1 MNNMEIIEKNLSDV
15 YKLCKKYYVLKLY
28 LFGSVAKGKYN
39 NDSDIDLVVY
49 FLPEIPIDDYAD
61 NFFDFIYELQN
72 LFNRKI
78 DLVSGKAMKNPFF
91 IQEVEQTKKLIYDFT
106 NQKIAV

>member
-1 MNNMEIIEKNLSDV
+1 MKLIENKISDV
-15 YKLCKKYYVLKLY
+15 YDLCQKYNVLKLY
-28 LFGSVAKGKYN
+28 LFGSMANNNYK
-39 NDSDIDLVVY
+39 NDSDIDFVVY
-49 FLPEIPIDDYAD
+49 FLPDIPLEDYAD

-91 IQEVEQTKKLIYDFT
+91 IQEIEKTKKLIYDYT

>member
-1 MNNMEIIEKNLSDV
+1 MKLIENKISDV
-15 YKLCKKYYVLKLY
+15 YYLCQKYKVSQLY
-28 LFGSVAKGKYN
+28 LLGSVARNKYN
-39 NDSDIDLVVY
+39 SNSDIDFVVY
-49 FLPEIPIDDYAD
+49 FLPDIPLDDYAD

-78 DLVSGKAMKNPFF
+78 DWVSGKAMKNPFF
-91 IQEVEQTKKLIYDFT
+91 IQEIEQTKKLIYDYS